1 MTDKKFQS
9 RRVDRRSQVFISK
22 KMSYALRHNP
32 AKYGLTLDKYGY
44 VDLHQFLAAMNRIHH
59 FHPRLTEMTIREIMH
74 SAKKQRF
81 TIKNGQICA
90 LYGHSIPGIIRHPEK
105 VPPAVLY
112 HGTAHRFLTNIRK
125 KGLLPMGRQ
134 YVHLSADQETARQVG
149 QRRDPAPAI
158 LVIDAAA
165 AYRDGIKF
173 YHANDQVWLVDQ
185 LPAKYL
191 RLSSSLR

>member
-1 MTDKKFQS
+1 MTDHRFQDK
-9 RRVDRRSQVFISK
+9 RMDKRSQVFISK

-44 VDLHQFLAAMNRIHH
+44 VDLHQFLAAMNRVHH

-74 SAKKQRF
+74 GAKKQRF
-81 TIKNGQICA
+81 KIKNGQICA
-90 LYGHSIPGIIRHPEK
+90 LYGHSIPGIIKHPEK

-112 HGTAHRFLTNIRK
+112 HGTARRFLPSIWQ

-134 YVHLSADQETARQVG
+134 YVHLSADQATARQVG
-149 QRRDPAPAI
+149 QRRDQKPAI
-158 LVIDAAA
+158 LVVDAAA
-165 AYRDGIKF
+165 ASRDGIKF
-173 YHANDQVWLVDQ
+173 YYANDQVWLVDQ

-191 RLSSSLR
+191 RLLSASR